1 MTCGEHG
8 GPICQV
14 AGCLGSLRHAQDQHA
29 QQSVPCHVVVD
40 VMIVHAARHGSPTR
54 PALSILFLRFSCSS
68 VGASTCTGSG
78 VPPSAVPF
86 CYTVSKFGEALILKV
101 NSFDNNTGSFDLTSS
116 GLHSISCLGKPF
128 SKSCPTPR

>member
-54 PALSILFLRFSCSS
+54 PALSILFYASHAVQSARRRAPEVEFLSVRF
-68 VGASTCTGSG
+68 
-78 VPPSAVPF
+78 F
-86 CYTVSKFGEALILKV
+86 
-101 NSFDNNTGSFDLTSS
+101 
-116 GLHSISCLGKPF
+116 SI
-128 SKSCPTPR
+128 TQY